1 MAEVVSI
8 GDILAVGALK
18 EVKTKVGGGVPIF
31 IVEDIEEQEKIAMIL
46 GKILNAMVHNLE
58 NGMYIVTRH

>member
-8 GDILAVGALK
+8 GDILAVVALK